1 MSHRK
6 EEDKT
11 PEEQLSEVETS
22 NQHDK
27 DFRVK
32 IVWMIQDLRK
42 KKEKLEAK
50 IDELQETL
58 NKETADL

>member
-50 IDELQETL
+50 IDELQEIFD
-58 NKETADL
+58 KDTADL

>member
-1 MSHRK
+1 MSQMNSK
-6 EEDKT
+6 DKT

-50 IDELQETL
+50 IDELQEIFD
-58 NKETADL
+58 KDTADL

>member
-1 MSHRK
+1 MSHIK

-50 IDELQETL
+50 IDELQEIFD
-58 NKETADL
+58 KDTADL